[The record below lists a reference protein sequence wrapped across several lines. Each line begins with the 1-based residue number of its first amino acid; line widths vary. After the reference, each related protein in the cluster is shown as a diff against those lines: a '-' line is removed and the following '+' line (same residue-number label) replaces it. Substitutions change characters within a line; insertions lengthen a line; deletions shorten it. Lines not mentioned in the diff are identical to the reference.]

1 MVNKSVPKGDR
12 YNYLC
17 AALFVFTDFCPENH
31 FFPSMVFSRFSEQ
44 MLQKFA
50 FLDKI
55 KVVKV
60 TWSRQ
65 M

>member
-1 MVNKSVPKGDR
+1 MVNKSVPNGDR

-17 AALFVFTDFCPENH
+17 AALLVFADFYPENH
-31 FFPSMVFSRFSEQ
+31 FFPSMFFSSFSEQ